1 MLLTFDPFYIEPN
14 INMAIQRVFN
24 EMQEYKYVQFMQFNY
39 LQVKNII
46 VKRYLYI
53 LIVILFSY
61 TLILSLLKS

>member
-1 MLLTFDPFYIEPN
+1 
-14 INMAIQRVFN
+14 
-24 EMQEYKYVQFMQFNY
+24 MQEYKYVQFMQFNY

-53 LIVILFSY
+53 LIAILYSY